1 MPDVSRA
8 RGAGFLRGG
17 NSLDKSKTL
26 SSKPPSSP
34 RRLLYELV
42 RLLKLPEGSN
52 ILATG
57 ANELFTPVMGG
68 MNSPMGI
75 GGPSSYERGGLIVT
89 EIHRTMYYN

>member
-75 GGPSSYERGGLIVT
+75 GGAIKLREGGINN
-89 EIHRTMYYN
+89 Y